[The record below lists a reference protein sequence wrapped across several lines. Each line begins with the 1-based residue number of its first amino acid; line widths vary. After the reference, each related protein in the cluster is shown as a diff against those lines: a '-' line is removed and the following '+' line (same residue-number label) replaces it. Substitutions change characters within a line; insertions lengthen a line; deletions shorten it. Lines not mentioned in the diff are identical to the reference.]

1 MKRTMFLRVLLAV
14 LVLITASCKGKS
26 EPGIVLAPEV
36 PLLKD
41 AQSTS
46 EAIAVLHQGDRIQV
60 VTTKESKDKTGLQL
74 VSAQVDGKAIVKD
87 TPEGLRQI
95 IEGKLHSLH
104 DPDVYCGD

>member
-1 MKRTMFLRVLLAV
+1 MKRTMFLRVLLAA

-46 EAIAVLHQGDRIQV
+46 EAIAVLHKGDRIQV
-60 VTTKESKDKTGLQL
+60 VTTNESKDKTGLQL
-74 VSAQVDGKAIVKD
+74 VFAQVNGRGHCKGHAGRPEKDYRRKAAQ
-87 TPEGLRQI
+87 P
-95 IEGKLHSLH
+95 S
-104 DPDVYCGD
+104 